1 MGTLQNKHVTNS
13 PGLDIVTPEATI
25 QVSKVSPDR
34 IAGNMFGPSAESS
47 KKYTDTTEVTKS
59 GLSLPK
65 NVDLTEV
72 SNGSVAM
79 QVR

>member
-47 KKYTDTTEVTKS
+47 EKYTDTTEVTKS